1 MPYPRKT
8 AEVGARFGS
17 LEIISVGRDQR
28 NYTQVTV
35 RCDCGAVKQT
45 RLSLLSCSRP
55 TKCRE
60 CAISA
65 RRVPIRDKETGQ
77 IYRSMS
83 EAAAAFG
90 YSKTFVSLCLK
101 SGTGGLAGRLERL
114 DEPGVVDAVPEPDP
128 PPTEAVVAAFDGR
141 PVMPLRELQSLF
153 GAEVVS
159 ECFGFIKLE
168 ARGFVR
174 LLRD

>member
-1 MPYPRKT
+1 M
-8 AEVGARFGS
+8 A
-17 LEIISVGRDQR
+17 
-28 NYTQVTV
+28 
-35 RCDCGAVKQT
+35 
-45 RLSLLSCSRP
+45 
-55 TKCRE
+55 
-60 CAISA
+60 
-65 RRVPIRDKETGQ
+65 
-77 IYRSMS
+77 
-83 EAAAAFG
+83 EAAEAFG

-114 DEPGVVDAVPEPDP
+114 DESTCVEAVPEPEP

-153 GAEVVS
+153 GAETIS
-159 ECFGFIKLE
+159 ECFGFLKLE